1 MLKPLKLMLPLL
13 LGVLLTGCYNDNE
26 ESLYAN
32 YNNLNGTTSCD
43 TVNLTYTSHIKTI
56 MDANCT
62 SCHNTGSGHAAILD
76 NPSDVMSAA
85 LGWNLYDFSINS
97 THLGS
102 VNLDVCSQKQLRI
115 WSANPVQ

>member
-1 MLKPLKLMLPLL
+1 MLPLL

-32 YNNLNGTTSCD
+32 YNNLSSTASCD
-43 TVNLTYTSHIKTI
+43 TVNLTYTSQIKAI
-56 MDANCT
+56 LDANCI

-76 NPSDVMSAA
+76 TPADVMSAA
-85 LGWNLYDFSINS
+85 SGWNLYDFSGNS
-97 THLGS
+97 NHTGN
-102 VNLDVCSQKQLRI
+102 VNLDNCSKKQLRI